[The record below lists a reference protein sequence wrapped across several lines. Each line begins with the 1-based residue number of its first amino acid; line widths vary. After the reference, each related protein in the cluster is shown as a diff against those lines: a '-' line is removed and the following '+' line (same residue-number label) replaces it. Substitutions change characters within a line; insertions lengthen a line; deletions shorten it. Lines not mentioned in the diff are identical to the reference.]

1 MGAKMAA
8 ALTKGFRGIDIPVR
22 FLLLQ
27 VFILALTTLIV
38 VL

>member
-8 ALTKGFRGIDIPVR
+8 ALTKGFRGIDIPLR
-22 FLLLQ
+22 FLLFQ
-27 VFILALTTLIV
+27 VFVLALTTLII

>member
-1 MGAKMAA
+1 MGAKVAA
-8 ALTKGFRGIDIPVR
+8 AINNGFKGIDVPVR

-27 VFILALTTLIV
+27 VFILALTTLII

>member
-22 FLLLQ
+22 FLLFQ
-27 VFILALTTLIV
+27 VFFLALVTLIT